1 MASFQKS
8 FLRFLIQFIMINLFR
23 GIATEAC
30 GTDVIASCADETT
43 CAQSYGDV
51 YNTLAS
57 DKNYFNISQALYPAK
72 KPSSVQVYV
81 RLYGATKTENCT
93 PAAYTWSKSCL
104 YAAFPAKALEILSLG
119 SILVA
124 SRTQELNVTIPSFC
138 CNVSEDNRK
147 AIIEGVLAT
156 LQDLA
161 VSPKIQDPQLNT
173 AECVIE
179 GHKPDISATGRG
191 PFIRAILWFSFIF
204 TVCFGP
210 LLSLAALLTLSNLD
224 PVNNSS
230 VTNSNVIS
238 DTNHENNGDE
248 PHSQG
253 LSSDQT
259 NSAAMG
265 KALKWSAYLVFLPIE
280 VTLLISAFAFSVA
293 GKAPWDF
300 CLILVVIIL
309 EGLLSGVLL
318 RKGSFYALNFLPRKE
333 DGCYARLLQVV
344 IFVCANLTA
353 YHFCWLIVGIMINPL
368 WGVIVLLFVC
378 VSVAAFIFA
387 VYIYSSKDTKT
398 KFLFSVCAAFVVS
411 VWSLLVVVSL
421 AGQSFYGREGADDI
435 VKLVTLYVTAASFS
449 WILSSVKGGEKAN
462 QQAQRT
468 T

>member
-1 MASFQKS
+1 MLMVSFQKS
-8 FLRFLIQFIMINLFR
+8 FLRFLIQVIMINLFR
-23 GIATEAC
+23 GTATEAC

-51 YNTLAS
+51 YNALAS

-104 YAAFPAKALEILSLG
+104 YAAFPAMALEILSLG

-124 SRTQELNVTIPSFC
+124 SRTQELTVTIPSFC
-138 CNVSEDNRK
+138 CNVSGDNRK

-179 GHKPDISATGRG
+179 GHKPDISATGRS

-210 LLSLAALLTLSNLD
+210 LLALAALLTLSNLD
-224 PVNNSS
+224 PVSNSS
-230 VTNSNVIS
+230 VTNS
-238 DTNHENNGDE
+238 DE

-280 VTLLISAFAFSVA
+280 VALLISAFVFLVA

-300 CLILVVIIL
+300 YLILVVIIL

-318 RKGSFYALNFLPRKE
+318 KKGSFHALNFLPRKE
-333 DGCYARLLQVV
+333 DGCCARLLQVV

-421 AGQSFYGREGADDI
+421 AGQSFYGREGADDV

-449 WILSSVKGGEKAN
+449 WILSSVKGGEKSN

>member
-1 MASFQKS
+1 MDLLQ
-8 FLRFLIQFIMINLFR
+8 
-23 GIATEAC
+23 
-30 GTDVIASCADETT
+30 
-43 CAQSYGDV
+43 
-51 YNTLAS
+51 
-57 DKNYFNISQALYPAK
+57 
-72 KPSSVQVYV
+72 
-81 RLYGATKTENCT
+81 
-93 PAAYTWSKSCL
+93 
-104 YAAFPAKALEILSLG
+104 
-119 SILVA
+119 
-124 SRTQELNVTIPSFC
+124 
-138 CNVSEDNRK
+138 
-147 AIIEGVLAT
+147 

-179 GHKPDISATGRG
+179 GHKPDISATGRS
-191 PFIRAILWFSFIF
+191 PFIRVILWSSFIF
-204 TVCFGP
+204 TFCFGP
-210 LLSLAALLTLSNLD
+210 LLALAALLTLSNLD

-238 DTNHENNGDE
+238 DTDHENNGDE
-248 PHSQG
+248 AHSQG

-265 KALKWSAYLVFLPIE
+265 KALKSAYLVFLPIE

-293 GKAPWDF
+293 GKAPWDV
-300 CLILVVIIL
+300 CLILVLIIL

-318 RKGSFYALNFLPRKE
+318 KKGSFRALNFLPRRE

-387 VYIYSSKDTKT
+387 VYIYSSKVKKT

-411 VWSLLVVVSL
+411 VLSLLVVVSL

-449 WILSSVKGGEKAN
+449 WILSNVKGGEKSN
-462 QQAQRT
+462 QEAQRT
-468 T
+468 KRLREPLVFIMKSLSHPFSLKRRRLILRKCTIKGNVYNRNAASRRLGR

>member
-1 MASFQKS
+1 MDLLQ
-8 FLRFLIQFIMINLFR
+8 
-23 GIATEAC
+23 
-30 GTDVIASCADETT
+30 
-43 CAQSYGDV
+43 
-51 YNTLAS
+51 
-57 DKNYFNISQALYPAK
+57 
-72 KPSSVQVYV
+72 
-81 RLYGATKTENCT
+81 
-93 PAAYTWSKSCL
+93 
-104 YAAFPAKALEILSLG
+104 
-119 SILVA
+119 
-124 SRTQELNVTIPSFC
+124 
-138 CNVSEDNRK
+138 
-147 AIIEGVLAT
+147 

-179 GHKPDISATGRG
+179 GHKPDISATGRS

-210 LLSLAALLTLSNLD
+210 LLALAALLTLFNLDPVNNSSVTNSNVISDTNHESTSDEPRSQGLSSDQTNSALLTLSNLD

-238 DTNHENNGDE
+238 DTNHESTSDE

-280 VTLLISAFAFSVA
+280 VTLSAFAFRVA
-293 GKAPWDF
+293 GKAPLDF
-300 CLILVVIIL
+300 YVILVLIIL
-309 EGLLSGVLL
+309 EGLLSGVFLK
-318 RKGSFYALNFLPRKE
+318 KGSFNALNFLPGKE
-333 DGCYARLLQVV
+333 DGCCARLLQVV
-344 IFVCANLTA
+344 IFLCANLTA

-449 WILSSVKGGEKAN
+449 WILSSVKGGEKSN

>member
-1 MASFQKS
+1 
-8 FLRFLIQFIMINLFR
+8 MINLFR
-23 GIATEAC
+23 GTANEAC

-51 YNTLAS
+51 YNALAS

-124 SRTQELNVTIPSFC
+124 SRTQELNVTVPSFC

-147 AIIEGVLAT
+147 AIIEGVLAM

-179 GHKPDISATGRG
+179 GHKPDISATGRS

-204 TVCFGP
+204 TVCSGP
-210 LLSLAALLTLSNLD
+210 LLALAALYTLNNLN
-224 PVNNSS
+224 PFNNSS
-230 VTNSNVIS
+230 VTNSDDSADGIS
-238 DTNHENNGDE
+238 DTNHENN
-248 PHSQG
+248 
-253 LSSDQT
+253 SDQT
-259 NSAAMG
+259 NSPAMG

-280 VTLLISAFAFSVA
+280 VTLLILAFAFSVA
-293 GKAPWDF
+293 GKAPCDF
-300 CLILVVIIL
+300 YVILVVIIL
-309 EGLLSGVLL
+309 VGLPPGVLL
-318 RKGSFYALNFLPRKE
+318 KRGSFHALDFLPRKE
-333 DGCYARLLQVV
+333 DGCYVSPLQVV

-387 VYIYSSKDTKT
+387 VYNYSYEDKKT
-398 KFLFSVCAAFVVS
+398 KFLLSVCAAFVVS

-435 VKLVTLYVTAASFS
+435 VKPVTLYVTAASFS
-449 WILSSVKGGEKAN
+449 WILSSLKEREKSN
-462 QQAQRT
+462 QKAQRT